1 MDNLSDTPKETESS
15 KYNNNNKF
23 SSFDNLAR
31 SYPGSDQISSGYG
44 SSPSVVCPRAEGV
57 VCPRAESVVCPRAE
71 SVVSPGTRG
80 VVADITRFVEQSQ
93 AADSAPRLNGG
104 E

>member
-44 SSPSVVCPRAEGV
+44 SSPSVVCPRAE
-57 VCPRAESVVCPRAE
+57 SVVCPRAE
-71 SVVSPGTRG
+71 GVVSPGTRG

>member
-1 MDNLSDTPKETESS
+1 VWCAP
-15 KYNNNNKF
+15 
-23 SSFDNLAR
+23 A
-31 SYPGSDQISSGYG
+31 
-44 SSPSVVCPRAEGV
+44 PRAD
-57 VCPRAESVVCPRAE
+57 

>member
-1 MDNLSDTPKETESS
+1 MDNLLDTPKETESS
-15 KYNNNNKF
+15 KYNNNKF

-44 SSPSVVCPRAEGV
+44 SSPSV

>member
-44 SSPSVVCPRAEGV
+44 SSPSVVCPRAE
-57 VCPRAESVVCPRAE
+57 SVVCPRAE